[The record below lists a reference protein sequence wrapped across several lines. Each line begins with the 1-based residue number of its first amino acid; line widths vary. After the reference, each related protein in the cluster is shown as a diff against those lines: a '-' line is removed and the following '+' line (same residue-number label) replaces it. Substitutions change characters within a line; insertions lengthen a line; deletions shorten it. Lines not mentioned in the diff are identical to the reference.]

1 MQITKKSLEKGQV
14 ELTITV
20 EVAELDKHL
29 RSAAN
34 RLSQKNKVPGFR
46 PGKVPFEM
54 AKNQFGEMALYQEA
68 LDEVITQ
75 SYYQAITDEKIE
87 AVGQP
92 KISVDKLAPQNP
104 IVYKAI
110 VNLLPTVTIGDWQ
123 KIQISKKD
131 ASVTAEDIAKTLEQ
145 IQNLNVKEVITDRAI
160 QKGDKAEIDF
170 AGTMDKV
177 AIEGGT
183 SYKYPVIVG
192 EGNMIPGF
200 EDKLIGLKK
209 DQEID
214 FSLQFPEKY
223 FQKNLAGKLADFHVK
238 VVNVYER
245 QKPELSDELA
255 KNVGFETLEQLKEQL
270 KNNIQKD
277 KENKELQRVES
288 EAIQEIVKITTV
300 SELPEMLIDSEI
312 HKMIHELEHSVNG
325 QGLDLAGYLKS
336 INKTHDDLHTDF
348 RAQAIER
355 IKAALVLKQLAKD
368 HEIKPEE
375 GEVKA
380 EIEKQ
385 KKMYKDDPES
395 LKQINSH
402 DNWQYLANVLT
413 NQKVI
418 KFIAEK
424 IIK

>member
-1 MQITKKSLEKGQV
+1 MQITKNPLEKGQL

-20 EVAELDKHL
+20 EVAELDKYLH
-29 RSAAN
+29 SAAN
-34 RLSQKNKVPGFR
+34 RLSKKNKVPGFR

-68 LDEVITQ
+68 VDEVITQ
-75 SYYQAITDEKIE
+75 TYYKAITDEKIE

-92 KISVDKLAPQNP
+92 KINIDKLAPQNP

-110 VNLLPTVTIGDWQ
+110 VNLLPTITLGDWQ
-123 KIQISKKD
+123 QIKVAKKD
-131 ASVTAEDIAKTLEQ
+131 VSATEEDITKTLEQ
-145 IQNLNVKEVITDRAI
+145 LQNLNVKEVITDRAI

-170 AGTMDKV
+170 VGTIDKV

-183 SYKYPVIVG
+183 SYKYPVVVG

-238 VVNVYER
+238 IVSVLER
-245 QKPELSDELA
+245 QKPELNDDFA
-255 KNVGFETLEQLKEQL
+255 KNVGFANLTELKEQL
-270 KNNIQKD
+270 KKNIDKD
-277 KENKELQRVES
+277 KEQKELQRVES
-288 EAIQEIVKITTV
+288 EAIHEIIKTATF
-300 SELPEMLIDSEI
+300 SELPEMLVDSEI

-348 RAQAIER
+348 RTQAIER
-355 IKAALVLKQLAKD
+355 IKAALILKQLAKYND
-368 HEIKPEE
+368 IKAEE
-375 GEVKA
+375 SEVKA

-385 KKMYKDDPES
+385 KNTYKEDPEA

-418 KFIAEK
+418 KFISDK
-424 IIK
+424 IVK

>member
-368 HEIKPEE
+368 HDIKPEE

>member
-68 LDEVITQ
+68 LDEIITQ

-131 ASVTAEDIAKTLEQ
+131 ASVTAEDIVKTLEQ

-368 HEIKPEE
+368 HDIKPEE

-385 KKMYKDDPES
+385 KKMYKDNPES

-424 IIK
+424 IVK

>member
-1 MQITKKSLEKGQV
+1 MQITKKPLEKGQL

-20 EVAELDKHL
+20 EVAELDKYLH
-29 RSAAN
+29 SAAN
-34 RLSQKNKVPGFR
+34 RLSKKNKVPGFR

-75 SYYQAITDEKIE
+75 TYYKAITNEKIE

-92 KISVDKLAPQNP
+92 KIDIDKLAPQNP
-104 IVYKAI
+104 IVYKAV
-110 VNLLPTVTIGDWQ
+110 VNLLPTITLGDWQ
-123 KIQISKKD
+123 QIKVAKKD
-131 ASVTAEDIAKTLEQ
+131 VSATEEDITKTLEQ
-145 IQNLNVKEVITDRAI
+145 LQNLNVKEVITDRVI

-170 AGTMDKV
+170 VGTIDKV

-214 FSLQFPEKY
+214 FSLQFPAKY

-238 VVNVYER
+238 VVNILER
-245 QKPELSDELA
+245 QKPELNDDFA
-255 KNVGFETLEQLKEQL
+255 KNVGFANLAELKEQL
-270 KNNIQKD
+270 KNNINKD
-277 KENKELQRVES
+277 KEQKELQRVES
-288 EAIQEIVKITTV
+288 EAIHEIIKTATF

-355 IKAALVLKQLAKD
+355 IKAALILKQLAKD
-368 HEIKPEE
+368 NDIKAEE
-375 GEVKA
+375 SEVKA

-385 KKMYKDDPES
+385 KNTYKEDPEA

-418 KFIAEK
+418 KFISDK
-424 IIK
+424 IVK

>member
-68 LDEVITQ
+68 LDEIITQ

-368 HEIKPEE
+368 HDIKPEE

-424 IIK
+424 IVK